1 MNSPSEPVAAPPPG
15 PAPAGPPGN
24 GIARLL
30 QSFTHGDPEQVL
42 TMDGLLQ
49 GLGRTAFGMFLFVS
63 ILPGFIPIPGAGGVV
78 SGPLVV
84 LIGLQLLVGLRRPW
98 VPGFVGRR
106 GPRRQT
112 MARFCNRITP
122 WMARLEHL
130 VRPRLQVL
138 TGNRAA
144 NAFTGLLLVAL
155 GLLLALPLPMT
166 NYLFAG
172 ALLLFALALM
182 ERDGALLLAL
192 WLVTS
197 ASLLSMGLLSERL
210 VVVLGRWLGQLF

>member
-1 MNSPSEPVAAPPPG
+1 MNSPAEGAAPPP
-15 PAPAGPPGN
+15 AGN

-30 QSFTHGDPEQVL
+30 QSFAHGDPDRVL
-42 TMDGLLQ
+42 ALDGLLH
-49 GLGRTAFGMFLFVS
+49 GLGRSAFGMFLFVS
-63 ILPGFIPIPGAGGVV
+63 ILPGFIPIPGFAGAV

-84 LIGLQLLVGLRRPW
+84 LIGVQLVVGLRKPW
-98 VPGFVGRR
+98 VPGFIGRR
-106 GPRRQT
+106 GPRRST

-138 TGNRAA
+138 TGNRMA

-155 GLLLALPLPMT
+155 GLLLALPVPMT

-172 ALLLFALALM
+172 ILLLFALALM
-182 ERDGALLLAL
+182 ERDGALLLGL
-192 WLVTS
+192 WLVST
-197 ASLLSMGLLSERL
+197 AGLLSMGLLSERL
-210 VVVLGRWLGQLF
+210 VVLVGRWLEQLF

>member
-1 MNSPSEPVAAPPPG
+1 MNSPAEGAAPPP
-15 PAPAGPPGN
+15 AAGN

-30 QSFTHGDPEQVL
+30 QSFAHGDPEQVL
-42 TMDGLLQ
+42 ALDGLLH
-49 GLGRTAFGMFLFVS
+49 GLGRSAFGMFLFVS
-63 ILPGFIPIPGAGGVV
+63 ILPGFIPIPGFAGAV

-84 LIGLQLLVGLRRPW
+84 LIGVQLIAGLRKPW
-98 VPGFVGRR
+98 VPGFIGRR
-106 GPRRQT
+106 GPRRST

-138 TGNRAA
+138 TGNRMA

-155 GLLLALPLPMT
+155 GLLLALPVPMT

-172 ALLLFALALM
+172 ILLLFALALM
-182 ERDGALLLAL
+182 ERDGALLLGL
-192 WLVTS
+192 WLVST
-197 ASLLSMGLLSERL
+197 AGLLSMGLLSERL
-210 VVVLGRWLGQLF
+210 VVLVGRWLEQLF